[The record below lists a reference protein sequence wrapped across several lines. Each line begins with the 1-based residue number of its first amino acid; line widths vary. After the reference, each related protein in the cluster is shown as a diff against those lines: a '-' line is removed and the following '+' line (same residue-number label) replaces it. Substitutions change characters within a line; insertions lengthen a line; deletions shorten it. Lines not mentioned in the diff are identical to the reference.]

1 MLNNF
6 NHKNFE
12 KQNVKMNEKK
22 KEYVNTFLLW

>member
-12 KQNVKMNEKK
+12 KQHVKMKEKK
-22 KEYVNTFLLW
+22 KEYVNIFLLW

>member
-12 KQNVKMNEKK
+12 KQHVKMKEK